1 LVHPVEDAPMR
12 RSRVRPVALLALPFA
27 LGAVLLACAA
37 PTTDPAS
44 APQRAAPEVL
54 PYVDVS
60 LRPSPL
66 PDMVAQTGVRSA
78 VLAFVLSAD
87 GSCTPSW
94 GGQTPITDPVV
105 VEAAGSLEQV
115 TVATGGATGTYL
127 ENACP
132 DAESLAGAYRTALAS
147 VGATRLD
154 VDVETGIDA
163 AKVAGALALLEGV
176 DVTLTLPVQDAAHGL
191 TAAALDLVRT
201 VEARGVDAR
210 VNAMVMNFPDGGD
223 WSGTILRATDAIV
236 GQLDRDPSRTGIT
249 LMLGR
254 NDTGPVTTLADA
266 ARVAGVAR
274 DRGIGAVGLWS
285 VGRDNGDCPGNATAS
300 YACSGIEQ
308 TRFAFTRTVR
318 DVSAGLAPP
327 EDVTP

>member
-1 LVHPVEDAPMR
+1 MR
-12 RSRVRPVALLALPFA
+12 RSRVRRRSVALFALPLALGAALLA
-27 LGAVLLACAA
+27 CSA
-37 PTTDPAS
+37 PTADPA
-44 APQRAAPEVL
+44 PPPPKVAPEVL

-94 GGQTPITDPVV
+94 GGETPITDPVV
-105 VEAAGSLEQV
+105 VEAARSLEQV

-127 ENACP
+127 ENTCT
-132 DAESLAGAYRTALAS
+132 DAGALAGAYRAALAS

-163 AKVAGALALLEGV
+163 EKVAGALGLLQGI
-176 DVTLTLPVQDAAHGL
+176 DVTLTLPVHDAAQGL
-191 TAAALDLVRT
+191 TPAALDLART
-201 VEARGVDAR
+201 VAAHGVDAR
-210 VNAMVMNFPDGGD
+210 VNAMVMNFPDEGD
-223 WSGTILRATDAIV
+223 WSGAMLRATDTIV
-236 GQLDRDPSRTGIT
+236 GQLGRDPSRTGVT

-266 ARVAGVAR
+266 ARVVGVAR

-285 VGRDNGDCPGNATAS
+285 VGRDNGDCPGTATAS
-300 YACSGIEQ
+300 YACSGIPQ
-308 TRFAFTRTVR
+308 TRFAFIRTTR

>member
-1 LVHPVEDAPMR
+1 MR
-12 RSRVRPVALLALPFA
+12 RSRVRRRPVALLALPLA
-27 LGAVLLACAA
+27 LGAVLLACTA
-37 PTTDPAS
+37 PTADPAPP
-44 APQRAAPEVL
+44 AQKPAPEVL
-54 PYVDVS
+54 PYVDIS

-66 PDMVAQTGVRSA
+66 PDMVAETGVRSA

-94 GGQTPITDPVV
+94 GGLTPITDPVV
-105 VEAAGSLEQV
+105 VEAARSLEHV

-127 ENACP
+127 ENTCP
-132 DAESLAGAYRTALAS
+132 TPESLAGAYRTALAS

-163 AKVAGALALLEGV
+163 RKVASALALLTGV
-176 DVTLTLPVQDAAHGL
+176 DVTLTLPVHDAAQGL
-191 TAAALDLVRT
+191 TPAALDLVRA
-201 VEARGVDAR
+201 VDAHGVDAR
-210 VNAMVMNFPDGGD
+210 VNAMVMNFPDEGD
-223 WSGTILRATDAIV
+223 WSAAMLRATDTIV
-236 GQLDRDPSRTGIT
+236 GQLGRDPSRTGIT

-254 NDTGPVTTLADA
+254 NDTGPVTSLADA
-266 ARVAGVAR
+266 AGVAGVAR

-300 YACSGIEQ
+300 YACSGIAQ
-308 TRFAFTRTVR
+308 TRFAFIRTIR
-318 DVSAGLAPP
+318 AVSAGLAPP

>member
-1 LVHPVEDAPMR
+1 
-12 RSRVRPVALLALPFA
+12 VALLALPLA
-27 LGAVLLACAA
+27 LGMVLLACTA
-37 PTTDPAS
+37 PAVDPPP
-44 APQRAAPEVL
+44 APQRIGPEVR

-78 VLAFVLSAD
+78 VLAFLLSAN
-87 GSCTPSW
+87 GHCTPSW

-105 VEAAGSLEQV
+105 VAAARSLEQV
-115 TVATGGATGTYL
+115 TVASGGATGTYL
-127 ENACP
+127 ENACT
-132 DAESLAGAYRTALAS
+132 DARSLAAAYRTALAS

-163 AKVAGALALLEGV
+163 QELGSALALLSGV
-176 DVTLTLPVQDAAHGL
+176 EVTLTLPVRDAAHGL
-191 TAAALDLVRT
+191 TTAALDLVRT
-201 VEARGVDAR
+201 VEAHGVGAR

-223 WSGTILRATDAIV
+223 WSGALVQAADTIV
-236 GQLDRDPSRTGIT
+236 GQVGRDPSLIDLT

-266 ARVAGVAR
+266 ASVAGVAR

-300 YACSGIEQ
+300 YACSGIAQ

-318 DVSAGLAPP
+318 DVSAGHAPP
-327 EDVTP
+327 EDVSP

>member
-1 LVHPVEDAPMR
+1 MR
-12 RSRVRPVALLALPFA
+12 RPRMPWRSAVLLALPFA
-27 LGAVLLACAA
+27 LGAVLLSCAA
-37 PTTDPAS
+37 PTVEP
-44 APQRAAPEVL
+44 APESHPTAPDVL

-105 VEAAGSLEQV
+105 VEAARSLEQV

-132 DAESLAGAYRTALAS
+132 TAETLAGAYRTALTS

-154 VDVETGIDA
+154 VDVETGVDA
-163 AKVAGALALLEGV
+163 EKIASALALLPGV
-176 DVTLTLPVQDAAHGL
+176 DVTLTLPVQDAATGL
-191 TAAALDLVRT
+191 TAAALDLART
-201 VEARGVDAR
+201 VAAHGVDAR
-210 VNAMVMNFPDGGD
+210 VNAMVMNFPDEGD
-223 WSGTILRATDAIV
+223 WSRAMLRATDAVV
-236 GQLDRDPSRTGIT
+236 GQLDRDPSRIGIT

-254 NDTGPVTTLADA
+254 TDTGPVTGLADA
-266 ARVAGVAR
+266 AGVAGLAR

-285 VGRDNGDCPGNATAS
+285 VGRDNGDCPGTATAS
-300 YACSGIEQ
+300 YACSGIAQ

-318 DVSAGLAPP
+318 DVLAGLAPP

>member
-1 LVHPVEDAPMR
+1 MR

-37 PTTDPAS
+37 PTTDPAP
-44 APQRAAPEVL
+44 APRAAPEVL